1 MIDNL
6 YVILYRIVM
15 VMYSILR
22 ISVYGDT
29 LNERTSI
36 IIELN
41 ELQQEIR
48 KASYDNN

>member
-1 MIDNL
+1 
-6 YVILYRIVM
+6 M

-36 IIELN
+36 TIELN

-48 KASYDNN
+48 KVSYDNN

>member
-22 ISVYGDT
+22 ISIYGDA
-29 LNERTSI
+29 LSEATSI
-36 IIELN
+36 TIELN
-41 ELQQEIR
+41 DLQQEIR
-48 KASYDNN
+48 KGSYDNH